1 MKGKPEQT
9 KRDHLLRAAL
19 ELFASQGLSVPTAN
33 IAAVAGVATG
43 TLFNYFPTKQDLIDS
58 LYLDIKRE
66 IMGLFHSC
74 GAETAGNLREASS
87 LIWKSFVAWALANPL
102 KQKVMNLLLNGQALS
117 AEALQQSEGIFRPF
131 REQVEAGVKRGE
143 FMQGLGVDYIPQV
156 KGALINACIADAMA
170 RKLKGK
176 ALEKH
181 IATSFEIYWRG
192 VAR

>member
-1 MKGKPEQT
+1 MKGKTDQP
-9 KRDHLLRAAL
+9 KREHLLRAAL
-19 ELFASQGLSVPTAN
+19 ELFAANGLAVPTAK
-33 IAAVAGVATG
+33 IAAAAGVSNG

-66 IMGLFHSC
+66 LIGLFVSS
-74 GAETAGNLREASS
+74 GAESAKSLREASL
-87 LIWKSFVAWALANPL
+87 LIWKDFVAWALANPL
-102 KQKVMNLLLNGQALS
+102 KPKVMNLLLNGQALS
-117 AEALQQSEGIFRPF
+117 AKALRQSESIFRPF
-131 REQVEAGVKRGE
+131 NEQLEAGVKRGE
-143 FMQGLGVDYIPQV
+143 FMPGLGVDYIPQV
-156 KGALINACIADAMA
+156 KGALVNACIADAMA